1 MLEKIF
7 EYYHFAYRQR
17 AAFLDA
23 LEALKSIASLKVP
36 FTKIG
41 ATFLA
46 VVEMFSAAF
55 LDTPRTAR
63 GPELDL
69 TGYEI
74 VFEDEFE
81 GDAVDADVWTVIDSP
96 NSKGWDHPDQVRVEN
111 GQLIISTE
119 YKEDGPNGAG
129 WYIGDLH
136 LNKRYCKGYFEIKCK
151 VFNNTSRRDFWSA
164 FWITSGSELN
174 AEISKGGPGGCEIDV
189 YEAFSDNSRNLDY
202 TVGVTPAVW
211 CNGVDDDPESIDG
224 INFGQWY
231 SNDPANEYN
240 TYGVLWTDEY
250 YIWYIN
256 GVEAFRTN
264 YGLGVSEVEEEVR
277 ISMCAP
283 NCAPENL
290 TRTTDQPG
298 EYVVD
303 SVRIWQPSRG

>member
-1 MLEKIF
+1 MLDKIF
-7 EYYHFAYRQR
+7 TYYHFAYRQR

-23 LEALKSIASLKVP
+23 LEALKSIASFKVP

-74 VFEDEFE
+74 VFEDQFE
-81 GDAVDADVWTVIDSP
+81 GDALDTGLWSYVTAGSDEQIS
-96 NSKGWDHPDQVRVEN
+96 VRDGTMVMR
-111 GQLIISTE
+111 GE
-119 YKEDGPNGAG
+119 YKTEGARGEG
-129 WYIGDLH
+129 WYGADIA
-136 LNKRYCKGYFEIKCK
+136 LNEYFCKGYFEIRCK
-151 VFNNTSRRDFWSA
+151 VFNNTSRRDLWSA
-164 FWITSGSELN
+164 FWLMVEGAYDQEV
-174 AEISKGGPGGCEIDV
+174 SKGGPGACEIDI

-202 TVGVTPAVW
+202 TVGITPAVW
-211 CNGVDDDPESIDG
+211 CNGVDDDPASIDG

-231 SNDPANEYN
+231 SDDPTNEYN

-264 YGLGVSEVEEEVR
+264 YGFGVSEVPEQIRVTL
-277 ISMCAP
+277 CLP
-283 NCAPENL
+283 NCTADRM
-290 TRTTDQPG
+290 TRAKDQPG
-298 EYVVD
+298 DYTVDYVRV
-303 SVRIWQPSRG
+303 WQLREP